1 MKKHSRATLIAAVLG
16 LGGALAT
23 GTLIP
28 SAMAAGAPGATLAES
43 NRLNGAGGAPVPTV
57 PGGVPASPDAA
68 GATQGLTPEQVNEML
83 ATLRM
88 QVAQQNALLQMLAEH
103 SGAPAAG
110 AAPGVTAGGASQAD
124 KSAPAGTPPAQA
136 SVSGATAA
144 ASGTAPA
151 VTAAPVTLPEPV
163 AIVPP
168 APVAPVSPS
177 GPAAAP
183 AQPVPDVAAETV
195 KKAYASGVSV
205 WREIQRSVETQR
217 SLGIRLDTQEV
228 LAGIEDSAR
237 GSSLRYSEQ
246 DLTAALSSLNQ
257 DYMARAAGERDNQRI
272 DGKMFRQTFS
282 KQKGVRSD
290 AGSLYQVLAR
300 GNGRNLR
307 TSDTVTL
314 SVTGTLPD
322 GTVFDAS
329 GQSGQSKTAKV
340 GALMPAVAIGLQ
352 KIARGGHIKVVVP
365 PEKGY
370 GDAGLPPTIPG
381 GATLIFDITVADEG

>member
-1 MKKHSRATLIAAVLG
+1 MKQHSHTALIAAVLG
-16 LGGALAT
+16 LGGALST
-23 GTLIP
+23 GFFLP
-28 SAMAAGAPGATLAES
+28 SAMAAGSPGATLVES
-43 NRLNGAGGAPVPTV
+43 GRLNGAGAPASTI

-68 GATQGLTPEQVNEML
+68 GVTQGLTPEQVNEML

-88 QVAQQNALLQMLAEH
+88 QVAQQNALLQMLAERG
-103 SGAPAAG
+103 GAPAAG
-110 AAPGVTAGGASQAD
+110 AAPAVPGGDVPAGAV
-124 KSAPAGTPPAQA
+124 SAPSSLP
-136 SVSGATAA
+136 A
-144 ASGTAPA
+144 ASASAPA
-151 VTAAPVTLPEPV
+151 VTATPAALPEPV

-168 APVAPVSPS
+168 VPVAS
-177 GPAAAP
+177 AAP
-183 AQPVPDVAAETV
+183 ARPVPDVAAETV

-205 WREIQRSVETQR
+205 WREIQRSVDTQR

-272 DGKMFRQTFS
+272 DGKVFRQTFS
-282 KQKGVRSD
+282 KQKDVKSD
-290 AGSLYQVLAR
+290 AGSLYQILAR

-307 TSDTVTL
+307 TTDTVTL

-329 GQSGQSKTAKV
+329 GQGGQTKTAKV

-370 GDAGLPPTIPG
+370 GDAGLPPAIPG

>member
-1 MKKHSRATLIAAVLG
+1 MKQHSHTALIAAVLG
-16 LGGALAT
+16 LGGALST
-23 GTLIP
+23 GFFLP
-28 SAMAAGAPGATLAES
+28 SAMAAGSPGATLVES
-43 NRLNGAGGAPVPTV
+43 GRLNGAGAPASTI

-68 GATQGLTPEQVNEML
+68 GVTQGLTPEQVNEML

-88 QVAQQNALLQMLAEH
+88 QVAQQNALLQMLAERG
-103 SGAPAAG
+103 GAPAVPGGDVPAG
-110 AAPGVTAGGASQAD
+110 AVSAPSSLPAASA
-124 KSAPAGTPPAQA
+124 SAPA
-136 SVSGATAA
+136 ATATPA
-144 ASGTAPA
+144 A
-151 VTAAPVTLPEPV
+151 LPEPV

-168 APVAPVSPS
+168 VPVAS
-177 GPAAAP
+177 AAP
-183 AQPVPDVAAETV
+183 ARPVPDVAAETV

-205 WREIQRSVETQR
+205 WREIQRSVDTQR

-272 DGKMFRQTFS
+272 DGKVFRQTFS
-282 KQKGVRSD
+282 KQKDVKSD
-290 AGSLYQVLAR
+290 AGSLYQILAR

-307 TSDTVTL
+307 TTDTVTL

-329 GQSGQSKTAKV
+329 GQGGQTKTAKV

-370 GDAGLPPTIPG
+370 GDAGLPPAIPG

>member
-1 MKKHSRATLIAAVLG
+1 MKNHSRATLIAAVLG
-16 LGGALAT
+16 LSAVT
-23 GTLIP
+23 VIP

-110 AAPGVTAGGASQAD
+110 AAPGVIAGGASQAD

-168 APVAPVSPS
+168 APVSPS
-177 GPAAAP
+177 GPAAVP

-282 KQKGVRSD
+282 KQKDVRSD

>member
-1 MKKHSRATLIAAVLG
+1 MKNHSRATLIAAVLG
-16 LGGALAT
+16 LSAVT
-23 GTLIP
+23 VIP

-103 SGAPAAG
+103 RGAPAAG

-136 SVSGATAA
+136 SVSGATA
-144 ASGTAPA
+144 PA

-168 APVAPVSPS
+168 APVSPS

-282 KQKGVRSD
+282 KQKDVRSD